1 MGGKTAELPDTI
13 PASSAKATNVQ
24 KGQKWVAL
32 AFWVTAFAAY
42 QWYAWRNDLSPLD
55 VVRHLIDFFSAS
67 LYGPL
72 LFILIYTVRPL
83 LLFPATLLTI
93 AAGFVF
99 GPLLGV
105 VLIVIGSNA
114 SALLAYVVGR
124 FFGQGLLS
132 EGKAGGI
139 VQRYTTRLREHSFE
153 TVFLLRLLFA
163 PYDLVNYLAG
173 FLRIRWIPFIAAT
186 ALGALPGTLAF
197 TLFGASIERFDGGIP
212 ALNPW
217 VLAASVALF
226 LASLGLSRL
235 LKRRGASSAGE
246 GAPCFPVLPD

>member
-1 MGGKTAELPDTI
+1 MGGKAAELPQAT
-13 PASSAKATNVQ
+13 PASSEKATNVH

-32 AFWVTAFAAY
+32 AFWVLAFAAY
-42 QWYAWRNDLSPLD
+42 QWYAWQNDLSPFD
-55 VVRHLIDFFSAS
+55 MVQRLIDFFSANF
-67 LYGPL
+67 YGPL
-72 LFILIYTVRPL
+72 LFILIYTLRPL

-99 GPLLGV
+99 GPILGV

-173 FLRIRWIPFIAAT
+173 FLRIPWVPFIVAT

-217 VLAASVALF
+217 VLAASGALF
-226 LASLGLSRL
+226 LVSLALSRII
-235 LKRRGASSAGE
+235 KRRSTAARE
-246 GAPCFPVLPD
+246 DDDRRDAA